1 MGTALRTASR
11 QASMMATYAVPSQE
25 LRWMQEHSE
34 PDRSGHVQCS
44 GYGMPGA
51 VVVLK
56 FVDTLFST

>member
-1 MGTALRTASR
+1 MQQPGTLCE
-11 QASMMATYAVPSQE
+11 E
-25 LRWMQEHSE
+25 LWMQEHSK

-51 VVVLK
+51 VVVLE